1 MATEKTNM
9 PAPQPTIGT
18 ERLSLRAY
26 QISDA
31 PRVQQL
37 AGDIRIA
44 EMTSN
49 IPHPYPDGA
58 AESWILAQADAYALG
73 KAVAFAVTER
83 GSDQTIGTVSL
94 FNLHDHQ
101 AEIGYWIGVEWQGQG
116 YCSEAVEA
124 LIGFG
129 ISELGINHFHAR
141 HLQRNPISGKVLR
154 NNGLRKIGAETMLWR
169 DGLTQEVLE
178 VYQLLIEEAA
188 PES

>member
-18 ERLSLRAY
+18 ERLSLRPY
-26 QISDA
+26 RSSDA

-94 FNLHDHQ
+94 FNLQDQQ
-101 AEIGYWIGVEWQGQG
+101 AEIGYWMGVEWQGQG

-129 ISELGINHFHAR
+129 ISELGISHFHAR
-141 HLQRNPISGKVLR
+141 HLQRNPASGKVLR
-154 NNGLRKIGAETMLWR
+154 NNGLRKIGTETMLWR
-169 DGLTQEVLE
+169 DGLRQEVLE